1 MERIN
6 SITKTMKGK
15 LIIASFC
22 ALLPIC
28 LIVVLELPATSKLI
42 EEYFKIENEPVFFR
56 YMILVGLELFILWKL
71 QVYIRYFS
79 SQNFRENYV
88 IGKTDERND
97 LINMKTN
104 RITIRIIIYMLCGG
118 AIVAS
123 FFNVKLFMV
132 ISIILIVALISY
144 IGTYIYFSKKY

>member
-79 SQNFRENYV
+79 SQNFKENYV

>member
-28 LIVVLELPATSKLI
+28 LIIVLELPATSKLI

-79 SQNFRENYV
+79 SQNFKENYV

-123 FFNVKLFMV
+123 FFNVRLFMV
-132 ISIILIVALISY
+132 ISIILLVALISY

>member
-1 MERIN
+1 MEKIN

-79 SQNFRENYV
+79 SQNFKENYV
-88 IGKTDERND
+88 IGKTDERHD

-123 FFNVKLFMV
+123 FFNVRLFMV
-132 ISIILIVALISY
+132 ISIILLVALISY

>member
-79 SQNFRENYV
+79 SQNFKENYV

-123 FFNVKLFMV
+123 FFNVRLFMV
-132 ISIILIVALISY
+132 ISIILLVALISY